1 MRKDHGKKTK
11 AMTER
16 VIQKEHPERTV
27 HAGSG
32 LWENCTKTIPELRAE
47 KVKL

>member
-16 VIQKEHPERTV
+16 VIQKEHTERTAY
-27 HAGSG
+27 AGSG
-32 LWENCTKTIPELRAE
+32 LWEDCMKTIPELRAE
-47 KVKL
+47 KGKL